1 MRHAI
6 PARIRFSSFRPRPP
20 GLLSRLNPIP
30 PSPMIRLLLPALL
43 LLSPLLASAESARE
57 ITERHQRAALA
68 DLKTYLAAHPDAPD
82 KSIALDNIIELQNA
96 LGESAA
102 SLELLQMRYD
112 ELVKQKP
119 IPMEQLFPNAIQPM
133 LALFVES
140 GDAEKGQAFLK
151 RMRADLADH
160 EDFEELK
167 PLFDHF
173 HGEFS
178 KPGIG
183 KRLEMAGKLFG
194 SGAAFDVASLKGKY
208 VLVDFWA
215 TWCGPCV
222 AEIPNVK
229 KAYEA
234 YKDKGFE
241 VVGVSLDDDADALK
255 KFIADEGLAYPM
267 ILDGED
273 GHGFAQK
280 YGIFSIPSIFLLDRE
295 GVIIATGLRGDAL
308 EKKLKELLP

>member
-1 MRHAI
+1 
-6 PARIRFSSFRPRPP
+6 
-20 GLLSRLNPIP
+20 
-30 PSPMIRLLLPALL
+30 MIRLLLPACLL
-43 LLSPLLASAESARE
+43 LVSGLAAAESAKE

-68 DLKTYLAAHPDAPD
+68 DLKAYLSAQPEAPD

-102 SLELLQMRYD
+102 SMELLQMRYD

-140 GDAEKGQAFLK
+140 GDAEKGKAFLD
-151 RMRADLADH
+151 RMRTDLAGH

-167 PLFDHF
+167 PLFEHF
-173 HGEFS
+173 QGEFS
-178 KPGIG
+178 KPGVG
-183 KRLEMAGKLFG
+183 KRLEMAGKVFG
-194 SGAAFDVASLKGKY
+194 SGAAFDIASLKGKY

-229 KAYEA
+229 KVYQA

-241 VVGVSLDDDADALK
+241 VVGVSLDDDEDALK
-255 KFIADEGLAYPM
+255 KFVADEGLTYPM
-267 ILDGED
+267 ILDGEE

-280 YGIFSIPSIFLLDRE
+280 YGIFSIPSIFLLDRD

-308 EKKLKELLP
+308 EKKLKELIP

>member
-1 MRHAI
+1 
-6 PARIRFSSFRPRPP
+6 
-20 GLLSRLNPIP
+20 
-30 PSPMIRLLLPALL
+30 MIRLLLPACLL
-43 LLSPLLASAESARE
+43 LAPGFAAAESARE
-57 ITERHQRAALA
+57 ITERHQRAALSE
-68 DLKTYLAAHPDAPD
+68 LKAYLSSQPDAPD

-102 SLELLQMRYD
+102 SMELLQMRYD

-133 LALFVES
+133 LALLVET
-140 GDAEKGQAFLK
+140 GDADKGMAFLD
-151 RMRADLADH
+151 RMRTDLAGH
-160 EDFEELK
+160 EDFEEIK
-167 PLFDHF
+167 PLLDHF
-173 HGEFS
+173 QGEFS
-178 KPGIG
+178 RPGVG
-183 KRLEMAGKLFG
+183 KRLEMAGKIFG
-194 SGAAFDVASLKGKY
+194 SGAAFDLASLKGKY

-229 KAYEA
+229 KAFEA

-255 KFIADEGLAYPM
+255 KFIADEGLTYSM

-280 YGIFSIPSIFLLDRE
+280 YGIFSIPTIFLLDRE

-308 EKKLKELLP
+308 EKKLKELIP